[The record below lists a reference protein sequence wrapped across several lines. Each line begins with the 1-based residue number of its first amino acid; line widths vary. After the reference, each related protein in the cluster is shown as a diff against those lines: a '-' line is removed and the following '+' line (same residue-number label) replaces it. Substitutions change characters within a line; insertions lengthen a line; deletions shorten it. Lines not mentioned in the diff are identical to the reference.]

1 MRLDHLLSRENSL
14 AEKETN
20 LLRGGPSTPVRF
32 AGPRDEVAAS
42 GPEGSPP
49 RPHLESRIA

>member
-14 AEKETN
+14 AEKETY

-49 RPHLESRIA
+49 DRTLRAA